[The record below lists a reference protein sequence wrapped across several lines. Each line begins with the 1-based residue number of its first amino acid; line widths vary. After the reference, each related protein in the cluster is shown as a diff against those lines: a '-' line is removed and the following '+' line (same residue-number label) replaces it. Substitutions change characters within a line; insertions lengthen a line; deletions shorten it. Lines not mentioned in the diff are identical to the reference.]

1 MHPLIIVRVARLRV
15 ASGNVALTPA
25 LTHVYRHHGE
35 PGNFHQLTI
44 TQLNPTIAVKLCPH
58 LWSAFP
64 AQKPDDFVYFVDDR
78 CRNGL
83 GAGRP
88 AIEDMVDVIDI
99 FQKRTHVI
107 ANW

>member
-1 MHPLIIVRVARLRV
+1 MRVARLRV
-15 ASGNVALTPA
+15 ASGNVDLTTA
-25 LTHVYRHHGE
+25 LTHVCRHHGVTDI
-35 PGNFHQLTI
+35 FHQLTI
-44 TQLNPTIAVKLCPH
+44 TQLNPTIAVKLYPH
-58 LWSAFP
+58 LWSAVS

-83 GAGRP
+83 SAGRP
-88 AIEDMVDVIDI
+88 TIEDTVDVIDI